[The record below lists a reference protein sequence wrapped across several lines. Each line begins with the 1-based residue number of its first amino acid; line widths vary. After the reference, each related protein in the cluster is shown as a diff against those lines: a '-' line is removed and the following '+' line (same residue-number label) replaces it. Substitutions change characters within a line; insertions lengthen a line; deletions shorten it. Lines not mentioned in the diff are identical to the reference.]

1 MSQLELLWR
10 LQQHDNRLAQL
21 ILKLKEIENE
31 KKMEDLTIRLKQIE
45 YDITHRKTQKE
56 VDEVKI
62 QRASSKLEIMTYKLK
77 DVEKRLYDGS
87 ISDLKQLTFM
97 SKEAQDIK
105 KESIKLEMDIL
116 ELMEETE
123 RLGQELDSAT
133 SLFNTLKEEMGRKLE
148 EYEVEVKQLKLEIK
162 KEKSILENIS
172 SKLCT
177 EKKDL
182 YNNLKSKKGK
192 VIAEVKDG
200 KCRGCHITIPLFIM
214 CKLKN
219 KDEITYC
226 DNCGRILYYREQGY
240 IENVKTNA

>member
-21 ILKLKEIENE
+21 LLKLKEIENE
-31 KKMEDLTIRLKQIE
+31 KRMDDLKVRLKQVE

-62 QRASSKLEIMTYKLK
+62 QRASSKLEQMTCKLS
-77 DVEKRLYDGS
+77 DVEKKLYDGS
-87 ISDLKQLTFM
+87 VSDLKQLTFM
-97 SKEAQDIK
+97 SKESQEIK
-105 KESIKLEMDIL
+105 KESIKLEKDIL
-116 ELMEETE
+116 NLMEETE
-123 RLGQELDSAT
+123 KLEQELNKST
-133 SLFNTLKEEMGRKLE
+133 SLYNALKGEMEKNIE
-148 EYEVEVKQLKLEIK
+148 EYKAVAERLKLKIK
-162 KEKSILENIS
+162 KEKAALEIIL
-172 SKLCT
+172 SKLDEEQKIKYST
-177 EKKDL
+177 
-182 YNNLKSKKGK
+182 LKEKKGK
-192 VIAEVKDG
+192 VVAEVIDG

-240 IENVKTNA
+240 INTVKTNA